1 MQQFSE
7 GFPLWTKN
15 TYAEYFPQNLGKSQT
30 ILIHNVH
37 LGTHPNGK
45 HRCMSDIPLFVYDTL
60 HVGTCIRF

>member
-45 HRCMSDIPLFVYDTL
+45 HRCMSDIPLFV
-60 HVGTCIRF
+60 